1 MILCIAG
8 SNPAVSTIF
17 FISFFFYLFGEFE
30 FVGDVEIFFAVLFS
44 IRRSPV
50 SIPEQVVSLKEGGG

>member
-1 MILCIAG
+1 M
-8 SNPAVSTIF
+8 
-17 FISFFFYLFGEFE
+17 
-30 FVGDVEIFFAVLFS
+30 GDVEIFFAVLFS